1 MAKTKRRKPAKGPSL
16 VALQK
21 RVSVLERDLDSVK
34 QNVGSLADAVA
45 GLQSTVK
52 QVDDRSQRGE
62 RLMNEMQLEQRRAG
76 RMIDA
81 IARKWDIA
89 VEPPTAPSADPG
101 DAPPPDADEP
111 E

>member
-1 MAKTKRRKPAKGPSL
+1 MGT
-16 VALQK
+16 
-21 RVSVLERDLDSVK
+21 
-34 QNVGSLADAVA
+34 LAEEVA
-45 GLQSTVK
+45 GLNTVVK
-52 QVDDRSQRGE
+52 QVDARTLRGE
-62 RLMNEMQLEQRRAG
+62 RLMTEMQGEQRRAS

-89 VEPPTAPSADPG
+89 VEPPVPAPADPG